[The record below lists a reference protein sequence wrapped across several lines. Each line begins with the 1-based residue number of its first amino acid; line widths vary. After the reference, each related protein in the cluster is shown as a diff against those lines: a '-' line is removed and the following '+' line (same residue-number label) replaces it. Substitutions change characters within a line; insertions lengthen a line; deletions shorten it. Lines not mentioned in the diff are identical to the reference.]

1 MKTKR
6 LLTSFF
12 QRDTFIVGD
21 ELLGKILVRFF
32 PDGQEKRYRITEI
45 ELYIGEEDEACHAHK
60 GRTKRTEV
68 MYNEGGCLY
77 VYLIYGMYWML
88 NIVTSGKNSP
98 EAILIRGIEEI
109 NGPGKVGK
117 ILEIDKSFNRED
129 IEHSSRIWIE
139 DAPPVNQYQK
149 SKRIGISYAAKEWQD
164 KLWRYT
170 LY

>member
-1 MKTKR
+1 MKTNM
-6 LLTSFF
+6 LLASFF
-12 QRDTFIVGD
+12 QRDTFIVGE

-32 PDGQEKRYRITEI
+32 PDGGEKRYRITDI

-68 MYNEGGCLY
+68 MYSEGGCLY

-88 NIVTSGKNSP
+88 NIVTSSKNSP

-109 NGPGKVGK
+109 RGPGKVGR
-117 ILEIDKSFNRED
+117 ILKIDKSFNGED
-129 IEHSSRIWIE
+129 LEHSSRIWIE
-139 DAPPVNQYQK
+139 DAPHANQYKK
-149 SKRIGISYAAKEWQD
+149 SKRIGISYAGKEWQD

-170 LY
+170 LD